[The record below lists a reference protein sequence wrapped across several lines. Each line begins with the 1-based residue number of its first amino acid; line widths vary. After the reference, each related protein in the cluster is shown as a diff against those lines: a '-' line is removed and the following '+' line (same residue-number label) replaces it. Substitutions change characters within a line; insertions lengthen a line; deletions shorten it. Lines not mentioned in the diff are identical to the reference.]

1 MWVLIREKWT
11 KWQYHGD
18 RLRRPCGRSYHQ
30 VQRIYLQ
37 YEPSAFPMGIACRR
51 LCVLIRCYPFR
62 RFPSESLPS
71 RNSKHAS
78 EIRILDHPPIP
89 PNGPCR
95 TLGHFNLQFFP
106 PIILS
111 LAALAYHETVFSL
124 FTNKPAW
131 CLLK

>member
-11 KWQYHGD
+11 KWKYHGD

-51 LCVLIRCYPFR
+51 LCVLIQCYPFR

-78 EIRILDHPPIP
+78 EIRIWTIRPYLQMDHVVH
-89 PNGPCR
+89 
-95 TLGHFNLQFFP
+95 LGTSISSSFHPSSYPWQRLHTMKLYFHCSPTNLHG
-106 PIILS
+106 
-111 LAALAYHETVFSL
+111 A
-124 FTNKPAW
+124 
-131 CLLK
+131 C